1 MGLSGSVGQ
10 EWWAVLGIDVIRA
23 SWKARRRL
31 LMRRKLLSV
40 TTIVLVVL
48 GLGVIAMPSVL
59 QARAAAAQSSVVMRS
74 EREVSG
80 WSNQRTEGK
89 LKEARAYNRAL
100 AAHGQYIFGET
111 RDPFTD
117 STGSVSDKAYESEL
131 DTGDGVMGS
140 IVILKIGVNLPIYH
154 GTSES
159 VLELGAGHLYGS
171 SLPVGGA
178 DTHTVITG
186 HRGLAKA
193 LMFTRLDELKPGDV
207 FRITVMGKTLGY
219 RIDRISVI
227 EPSDVSKLRIVTG
240 EDRVT
245 LMTCT
250 PYGVNTH
257 RLLVSALR
265 ADIPA
270 QTSTSMGN
278 GLCPLPAPVLMMYAL
293 ALLGAPLILQRP
305 IEVSRH
311 SSGVMIVHAHG
322 RVSK

>member
-1 MGLSGSVGQ
+1 MGLSGSADQ

-40 TTIVLVVL
+40 TSIVLVVL

-80 WSNQRTEGK
+80 WSNRRAEGK

-100 AAHGQYIFGET
+100 AARGQYIFGET

-117 STGSVSDKAYESEL
+117 STGSVSDKAYESAL

-140 IVILKIGVNLPIYH
+140 IVIPKIGVNLPIYH
-154 GTSES
+154 GASES

-186 HRGLAKA
+186 HRGLVKA

-270 QTSTSMGN
+270 QASTSTGK
-278 GLCPLPAPVLMMYAL
+278 GLCSLPAPVLMMYAL
-293 ALLGAPLILQRP
+293 ALLGAPLMLQRS
-305 IEVSRH
+305 IEVARH